1 MPKDSLNHYSYG
13 AIAGWLIE
21 GVAGIRYTEKK
32 IEIRP
37 TISGQLAHARA
48 EYNSPKG
55 KIISAWKWEG
65 EKVAVS
71 ITIPCNAEAVVTLP
85 GREPEKLGAGEYS
98 FEVTR

>member
-1 MPKDSLNHYSYG
+1 MTK
-13 AIAGWLIE
+13 AIQQIMLGTVMRNEEEAA
-21 GVAGIRYTEKK
+21 VAGIRYTEKK

-71 ITIPCNAEAVVTLP
+71 ITIPCNTEAVVTLH
-85 GREPEKLGAGEYS
+85 GREPEKLA
-98 FEVTR
+98 FCC

>member
-1 MPKDSLNHYSYG
+1 MTK
-13 AIAGWLIE
+13 AIQQIMLGTVMRNEAE
-21 GVAGIRYTEKK
+21 AAVAGIRYTEKK
-32 IEIRP
+32 IEVRP

-85 GREPEKLGAGEYS
+85 GREPEKLA
-98 FEVTR
+98 FCC

>member
-1 MPKDSLNHYSYG
+1 MSAQCSLDYYPGRRNRQQWQVS
-13 AIAGWLIE
+13 AIQ
-21 GVAGIRYTEKK
+21 RKK

-85 GREPEKLGAGEYS
+85 GREPEKLA
-98 FEVTR
+98 FCC